1 MTQARRLQ
9 IAVGLVGGVLAGLLL
24 VIAVAMA
31 RGVGGPIEG
40 RVSTGLGPASPFT
53 LQQFEHGEGFTGHT
67 IALPEYAD
75 QPVFIYFWA
84 SWCIPCEEEAQV
96 IERLWPE
103 YRNRGWVF
111 LGVNIWDAES
121 DAQRFIE
128 RLDLSF
134 PLVRDVERS
143 VYVDYGVQ
151 ALPVAF
157 FVAPGLDIYAR
168 YDGLLTEQALRD
180 LLDEAPLPAAGVGMR
195 RS

>member
-31 RGVGGPIEG
+31 RGVGGPDEG
-40 RVSTGLGPASPFT
+40 RTDSNLDEAPRFIVED
-53 LQQFEHGEGFTGHT
+53 FEGGTFALADHT
-67 IALPEYAD
+67 D

-96 IERLWPE
+96 IESLWPE
-103 YRNRGWVF
+103 YRERGWKFV
-111 LGVNIWDAES
+111 GVNIWDAES
-121 DAQRFIE
+121 DARHFVE
-128 RLDLSF
+128 RLDLTF

-151 ALPVAF
+151 AIPVAF
-157 FVAPGLDIYAR
+157 FARPGLDIYAR

-180 LLDEAPLPAAGVGMR
+180 LLDEVPIPAAGDGVTP
-195 RS
+195 S